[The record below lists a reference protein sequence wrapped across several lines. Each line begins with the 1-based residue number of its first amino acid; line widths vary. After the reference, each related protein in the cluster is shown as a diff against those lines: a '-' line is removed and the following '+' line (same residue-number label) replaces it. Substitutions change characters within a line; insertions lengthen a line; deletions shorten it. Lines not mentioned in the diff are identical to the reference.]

1 MWGVAFT
8 KKECFVGWNVVPRE
22 AESVMW
28 LVTWMG
34 RVIEGIGETIGPGDV
49 GWASVLTGSGRD
61 MRTTL
66 DVVEGYKSCRIL

>member
-49 GWASVLTGSGRD
+49 G
-61 MRTTL
+61 
-66 DVVEGYKSCRIL
+66 